1 MARAIVSEV
10 LLFVLPFAVFAIYLL
25 ARRRNPLAWE
35 AWSGQ
40 VSWLVIA
47 GLALAIA
54 SLLYAGIAGERQQGA
69 FVPTHLENGRVVPGE
84 FKR

>member
-1 MARAIVSEV
+1 
-10 LLFVLPFAVFAIYLL
+10 
-25 ARRRNPLAWE
+25 
-35 AWSGQ
+35 

-84 FKR
+84 FRR